1 MSCGCKKKTSVVT
14 NQETPQNVTIK
25 LTETQSGN
33 GATITQTQQELV
45 NKIVNKLNN
54 LEGGSK

>member
-1 MSCGCKKKTSVVT
+1 MSCGCKKKMSVVT

-33 GATITQTQQELV
+33 GTTITQTQQELV